1 VTSLVQLEENC
12 APFRILTVADVPA
25 DPDSGAAGTVFHT
38 NRALRELGHS
48 VDEIWSPDLGPR
60 RISHGNLHSLIEQ
73 PRQYVKAIRRAFS
86 FNDYDVVIAQQ
97 PQSWMAARDHRRRKR
112 KSLFLTMS
120 QGVETRIW
128 EVLSH
133 FRKVY
138 GVPAARFP
146 HRLLSGPMQKLLAKQ
161 WKLAVQYSDG
171 IIVQHTQDQDYI
183 SKSYG
188 ISKAQVH
195 VSSSGLAPD
204 FLQKPLRPMTT
215 ERMHRMLFVGQNAF
229 YKGVHCLG
237 EIVTSLLRE
246 FPQLSMTW
254 VCNVADHENAR
265 SLFAADIR
273 GRVTMIGWGSQQ
285 QLIDVLDEHGLF
297 VFPTLAEGF
306 AKAPLEAMARGMFV
320 VASDCCGMRD
330 YVSNDSGFLCPVGH
344 VDKFM
349 STIRSIYAGTLK
361 VPASQKVATTARCF
375 SWGESAAQ
383 LVRFVHNLAWR
394 PERTTAAQ
402 VQ

>member
-1 VTSLVQLEENC
+1 MLNDSPLATRHSPL
-12 APFRILTVADVPA
+12 RILTVADVPP
-25 DPDSGAAGTVFHT
+25 DPNSGASGTVVYT
-38 NRALRELGHS
+38 NAALRELGHS
-48 VDEIWSPDLGPR
+48 VDEIWSTDLGPR

-73 PRQYVKAIRRAFS
+73 PRQYVRAIRHAFS
-86 FNDYDVVIAQQ
+86 RNDYDVVIAQQ
-97 PQSWMAARDHRRRKR
+97 PQSWMAARDHRRLKR

-133 FRKVY
+133 FRKAY

-146 HRLLSGPMQKLLAKQ
+146 HRLLSEPMQKVLAKQ

-171 IIVQHTQDQDYI
+171 IIVQHTQDQHYV
-183 SKSYG
+183 SKTYG
-188 ISKAQVH
+188 IDRGRVH
-195 VSSSGLAPD
+195 VSSSGLAPE
-204 FLQKPLRPMTT
+204 FLQKPLRPMTP

-254 VCNVADHENAR
+254 VCNSADHDNAR
-265 SLFAADIR
+265 SLFGGDIR
-273 GRVTMIGWGSQQ
+273 DRVKMIGWGSQQ

-297 VFPTLAEGF
+297 IFPTLAEGF
-306 AKAPLEAMARGMFV
+306 AKAPLEAMSRGMVV

-330 YVSNDSGFLCPVGH
+330 YITDKSDGFLCAPGNVQAF
-344 VDKFM
+344 VNLISRLLKVSIQAPLASRIFEKTCNYSWCASARSLTKFM
-349 STIRSIYAGTLK
+349 AEMITPR
-361 VPASQKVATTARCF
+361 V
-375 SWGESAAQ
+375 
-383 LVRFVHNLAWR
+383 
-394 PERTTAAQ
+394 
-402 VQ
+402 